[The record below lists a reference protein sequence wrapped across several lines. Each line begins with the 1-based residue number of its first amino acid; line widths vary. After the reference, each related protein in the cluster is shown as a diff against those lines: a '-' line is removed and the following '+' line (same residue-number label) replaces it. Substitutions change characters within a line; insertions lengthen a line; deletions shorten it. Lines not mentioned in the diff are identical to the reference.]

1 VSYLSNTALI
11 IEDLEGIL
19 KYEEILE
26 NKQNSKS
33 KISAKRL
40 SQREEEWDKISRDYV
55 ELQGRIQKN
64 VGDLRKLLMKKIEIF
79 EDYHKKYGLEA

>member
-26 NKQNSKS
+26 NKQNSRS
-33 KISAKRL
+33 ISAKRL